1 MLIHIYDVNASDSK
15 NMITFNQLAEK
26 VHTLASYY
34 GLGLVS
40 YTSVMRDVIYGDG
53 ASEEMHPQFGVHVVS
68 AWAVGYY
75 LLSLVTTYC
84 SLEPEMQA
92 NAAEVF
98 RVARSLCKP
107 QTF

>member
-1 MLIHIYDVNASDSK
+1 
-15 NMITFNQLAEK
+15 MITFNQLAEK

-68 AWAVGYY
+68 VWAVGYY